1 MYANHRRIRSQARP
15 ALLWTLLFFLGSHF
29 VMGRYLHRHHPEMF
43 DPEVSLR
50 LDKLPQRLKEAPGRP
65 LALALGSSRIVLGF
79 RPESVIE
86 QTASDDPKFVLFN
99 FSMLGVGPVGE
110 RMVLHRLVRKGIR
123 PKWLFLEVWPPILTQ
138 AFPFVEEIRTESRD
152 VYWSDVG
159 IIARLYHHRWQAI
172 GRVIEQT
179 LTPLLPYRQSVLE
192 HYAPFVLPG
201 MTTQMCDRG
210 FEKSLQY
217 RLDEFGW
224 VNYDIQDDGT
234 YQERARRVT
243 KPLFDRFCISP
254 VSDRALHDLL
264 EECRANDI
272 QVVFLLMP
280 DHSLVR
286 SWYTA
291 MQDKVMPYLRQ
302 LSIENHAP
310 IVDAR
315 AWQPDEHIPDYC
327 HLSPRGARSFSERFG
342 REVYRPLVQ
351 GSPLA
356 KEVILNT
363 DAARP

>member
-1 MYANHRRIRSQARP
+1 
-15 ALLWTLLFFLGSHF
+15 
-29 VMGRYLHRHHPEMF
+29 MF

-50 LDKLPQRLKEAPGRP
+50 LDKLSQRVAEVPGRP

-79 RPESVIE
+79 RPDSVMA
-86 QTASDDPKFVLFN
+86 QTTPDDPKCVLFN

-110 RMVLHRLVRKGIR
+110 RMVLHRLVSKGIR
-123 PKWLFLEVWPPILTQ
+123 PKWVFLEVWPPILTQ
-138 AFPFVEEIRTESRD
+138 AIPFVEEIRTESRD

-159 IIARLYHHRWQAI
+159 VIARLYHRRWQAI
-172 GRVIEQT
+172 GQVIEHT

-192 HYAPFVLPG
+192 HYAPFVVSAT
-201 MTTQMCDRG
+201 MKQMCDRG
-210 FEKSLQY
+210 FEKCLPY
-217 RLDEFGW
+217 RLDDFGW
-224 VNYDIQDDGT
+224 VDYDIQDDGT
-234 YQERARRVT
+234 FKERAQRVN
-243 KPLFDRFCISP
+243 KPLFDHFFVSP
-254 VSDRALHDLL
+254 VSDCALRDLL
-264 EECRANDI
+264 EECRANSI

-291 MQDKVMPYLRQ
+291 MQDKVMSYLRQ

-327 HLSPRGARSFSERFG
+327 HLSPRGALSFSERFG

-351 GSPLA
+351 GRPLP
-356 KEVILNT
+356 KEVLLNA